1 MAAIS
6 KVILLCIIFI
16 TFLTIVNSARLN
28 VGRLLLPYNQGVP
41 TNYTLEVTGGG
52 CYKWSSSRQ
61 EVISIT
67 PVEENLDRICTTKV
81 VLSAVSPYHDRHS
94 VIVVA
99 TDEDTGLTLRCDVTV
114 DVIHSISIVTT
125 TREIFLE
132 DAPVAFEVKA
142 ENDQGDTFSCLDGV
156 SFQWI
161 ITDRFGKP
169 SENNVL
175 RFLKFADSAF
185 KTPPAIDFW
194 EQQGLHG
201 SKVLLEGVKTG
212 KLTLYYTSDLQSSE
226 ITLIVVANLVLNPP
240 SDVYILPEMTIQY
253 QVELI
258 KQRKAHRPASLGLV
272 FKVSPGNKWSLQE
285 KTTYTVYI
293 ELYDSKHHQIYLS
306 DNIKVEVTFSNL
318 HFQVSY
324 SSDNGTYYVVQT
336 LAPGSCQIQGEIK
349 GITKVS
355 LYIIDVGFWEA
366 DAVTFVVVD
375 EEFVVLAPIIYC
387 LEDHV
392 GEGLVLLSMR
402 GGVAPV
408 SDVAVVVVVQQR
420 VVCRKQFLEDSLL
433 QNIKVEVT
441 FSNLHFQVSYSS
453 DNGTYYVVQ
462 TLAPG
467 SCQIQGEIKG
477 ITKNGKLLRIL
488 SPVSGYQ
495 EVTIYQ
501 AVRVSPSVVLLPWND
516 HIQPKYFVV
525 LKATGGTG
533 SYKWLSSNNSIAKI
547 THEEHL
553 DRIQIVTH
561 TIGNASITAV
571 DLQNS
576 LFIDSAKNGKLLRIL
591 SPVSGYQEVTIYQA
605 VRVSPSVVLL
615 PWNDH
620 IQPKYFVVLK
630 ATGGTGSYKWLS
642 SNNSIAKITHEEHLD
657 RIQIVTHTIGNA
669 SITAVDL
676 QNSLFIDS
684 AKISIQIVASIKFL
698 NATVETE
705 IGQSVILPLAIYGYE
720 SEGRIK
726 MFNNCSEIP
735 IEVDVNLEK
744 FSYSEGTDIVS
755 TGCRALQFTCK
766 AIGYSDVV
774 VHYDTG
780 EGIINATS
788 TIACHKLL
796 QPIYPKQF
804 AVLALGSSME
814 VAFEGGPRPWPLDL
828 QGHYIHMRTSSS
840 KITEITLFDSQH
852 YHKDVHVARVTCKSI
867 GESMLDV
874 TVGNHL
880 SLKNPLPVENKASV
894 RIICAV
900 PKSIQLIPKRK
911 EPKGKKYPC
920 QLLETDEKLPV
931 HCYQDLEIELWVKD
945 SLGRKFSNI
954 SSLNVHW
961 ELSDENLGKLENKM
975 NVITEVTSV
984 GGFRKAIRSIQ
995 KLHPFEKEGL
1005 LIVKVEVVGYKHD
1018 ILYRENINVQWNV
1031 ISTIQQSVILELVN
1045 DADIIPDKLSI
1056 FNHPSIKNYLNI
1068 VQGSGQFYI
1077 DMSNNKKAKVQYVKA
1092 TRKIEIAPLEDGSFT
1107 LTVHDMCL
1115 EARKTIAAQIQ
1126 ISGISAIRIHM
1137 VDKVELGKSFTATL
1151 EILDEEG
1158 HRLPTSLFP
1167 LINLKPILTSNIIA
1181 VKSEA
1186 VKDDN
1191 QYQAFYVITGLSLG
1205 HTSVIFTAATDAESS
1220 TKTISSES
1228 FPIQVFPPLRIEP
1241 KNLTLIVG
1249 ATFQVICSGGP
1260 LPQSNV
1266 EYSILEQNIASVNT
1280 AGIIT
1285 ASKLGKTTLTAKAV
1299 GHDRKTGHS
1308 VVYSQDQVV
1317 INVILLKGIKIK
1329 APLTRLEIDTEM
1341 PVYAVGITEQEVPF
1355 AFGSAFP
1362 NLNFNWSV
1370 SNQNIVQLRSV
1381 FQQNDIQQSNENNF
1395 AMRVLAKQAGHV
1407 TLRLDVSP
1415 VELSSGVFSQ
1425 IIQNSQLSAEV
1436 QIEIYERLELLI
1448 PEIDNSKILMSPH
1461 SQKKLRSNRDGF
1473 TRVTYAL
1480 LSLRSEPDPDVT
1492 VDNSGLLKSGS
1503 KTGSI
1508 QVVVT
1513 SYEDFDV
1520 KQCLT
1525 VLVEV
1530 KLISYLSVGI
1540 HTIIK
1545 TDSWPLPVIP
1555 LGLTMTMEVHF
1566 HSDTGRKFNA
1576 LNTSLKF
1583 RPSRDGFTRVTYA
1596 LLSLRSEPDPDVTV
1610 DNSGLLKSGSKTG
1623 SIQVVVTS
1631 YEDFD
1636 VKQCLT
1642 VLVEVKLISY
1652 LSVGIHTIIKTD
1664 SWPLPVIPLGLTMTM
1679 EVHFHSDTGRKFN
1692 ALNTSLK
1699 FRPSSI
1705 STCKMT
1711 NQNNFEVWDAINPHL
1726 VDYINMII
1734 GTAIDPIET
1743 SLTIGDIVCY
1753 SSPLVTQEG
1762 QHGSW
1767 FSTNNVMVIHPTT
1780 GIAVAQRVGTDTVHY
1795 NVSNVLVTNIQVNVK
1810 PASVIIIDR
1819 TAVKHISNVPRE
1831 KPYIIPILLRSEAN
1845 QKMSNLLGKNCSQEV
1860 INSAS
1865 FILNQFPFNCELS
1878 LVKPS
1883 IDISINDIFQTMI
1896 GFDWEKGQ
1904 YYCGILPINKASFH
1918 DISMLNAEVIL
1929 HIQLLEQT
1937 GRQTVQTT
1945 AMSTA
1950 KTINFPFFPAFHV
1963 FLEEL
1968 VLSNIQPVGTVA
1980 VSAISSI
1987 QECIAVIPSDSN
1999 LLEIH
2004 QPKTDSNHPYTLMFP
2019 VAIRDISSLWQMDV
2033 LTASLHLEIS
2043 CSLTKQMVIIP
2054 VKLKLIGLK
2063 DGVQCSPV
2071 TYNVGWKSAAQILWE
2086 NYQSFM
2092 ITVLSI
2098 IGTIA
2103 ALFIGYRSL
2112 LNSRSQILTTSQPN
2126 VFVRSYGESYSP
2138 STSLPYSPWR
2148 STPSGDSPHMQ
2159 NASRPHLWSVDNR
2172 VPGGHSPPIRTLHT
2186 SQ

>member
-1 MAAIS
+1 
-6 KVILLCIIFI
+6 
-16 TFLTIVNSARLN
+16 
-28 VGRLLLPYNQGVP
+28 
-41 TNYTLEVTGGG
+41 
-52 CYKWSSSRQ
+52 
-61 EVISIT
+61 
-67 PVEENLDRICTTKV
+67 
-81 VLSAVSPYHDRHS
+81 
-94 VIVVA
+94 
-99 TDEDTGLTLRCDVTV
+99 
-114 DVIHSISIVTT
+114 
-125 TREIFLE
+125 
-132 DAPVAFEVKA
+132 
-142 ENDQGDTFSCLDGV
+142 
-156 SFQWI
+156 
-161 ITDRFGKP
+161 
-169 SENNVL
+169 
-175 RFLKFADSAF
+175 
-185 KTPPAIDFW
+185 
-194 EQQGLHG
+194 
-201 SKVLLEGVKTG
+201 
-212 KLTLYYTSDLQSSE
+212 
-226 ITLIVVANLVLNPP
+226 
-240 SDVYILPEMTIQY
+240 MTIQY

-258 KQRKAHRPASLGLV
+258 KQRKAHIIPMPSDQYYLEISNTEIADLNPATSTVTGYKFGFTQIILKDKNIKSEEILHQPSAGIHVVHPSFIL
-272 FKVSPGNKWSLQE
+272 FKVSPGNKWSLRE

-306 DNIKVEVTFSNL
+306 DNIKVEVTFPS
-318 HFQVSY
+318 
-324 SSDNGTYYVVQT
+324 
-336 LAPGSCQIQGEIK
+336 
-349 GITKVS
+349 
-355 LYIIDVGFWEA
+355 
-366 DAVTFVVVD
+366 
-375 EEFVVLAPIIYC
+375 
-387 LEDHV
+387 
-392 GEGLVLLSMR
+392 
-402 GGVAPV
+402 
-408 SDVAVVVVVQQR
+408 
-420 VVCRKQFLEDSLL
+420 
-433 QNIKVEVT
+433 
-441 FSNLHFQVSYSS
+441 LHFQVSYSS

-561 TIGNASITAV
+561 TIGNASITAI

-576 LFIDSAKNGKLLRIL
+576 LFM
-591 SPVSGYQEVTIYQA
+591 
-605 VRVSPSVVLL
+605 
-615 PWNDH
+615 
-620 IQPKYFVVLK
+620 
-630 ATGGTGSYKWLS
+630 
-642 SNNSIAKITHEEHLD
+642 
-657 RIQIVTHTIGNA
+657 
-669 SITAVDL
+669 
-676 QNSLFIDS
+676 DS

-774 VHYDTG
+774 VQYDTG

-796 QPIYPKQF
+796 QPVYPKQF

-814 VAFEGGPRPWPLDL
+814 IAFEGGPRPWPLDL

-852 YHKDVHVARVTCKSI
+852 YHKDVHVARVSCKSI

-874 TVGNHL
+874 TVGNHP

-1137 VDKVELGKSFTATL
+1137 VDKVELGKSFIATL

-1167 LINLKPILTSNIIA
+1167 LINLKPILTSNIIV

-1186 VKDDN
+1186 MKDDN

-1407 TLRLDVSP
+1407 TLHLDVSP

-1461 SQKKLRSNRDGF
+1461 SQKKLRTNRDGF

-1583 RPSRDGFTRVTYA
+1583 RPSRCDLIQISQGVQNQTLKVQA
-1596 LLSLRSEPDPDVTV
+1596 LKP
-1610 DNSGLLKSGSKTG
+1610 G
-1623 SIQVVVTS
+1623 
-1631 YEDFD
+1631 
-1636 VKQCLT
+1636 LT
-1642 VLVEVKLISY
+1642 VLK
-1652 LSVGIHTIIKTD
+1652 
-1664 SWPLPVIPLGLTMTM
+1664 
-1679 EVHFHSDTGRKFN
+1679 
-1692 ALNTSLK
+1692 
-1699 FRPSSI
+1699 
-1705 STCKMT
+1705 
-1711 NQNNFEVWDAINPHL
+1711 VWDAINPHL

-1795 NVSNVLVTNIQVNVK
+1795 NVSNILVTNTHVNVK

-1999 LLEIH
+1999 LLEIR

-2159 NASRPHLWSVDNR
+2159 NTSRPHLWSVDNR
-2172 VPGGHSPPIRTLHT
+2172 APGGHSPPIRTLHT